1 MSEMMSLKLPES
13 EKMRF
18 KKWAYSLKSENMN
31 QVRVLVYQTIMN
43 TARRAKMFAPIDK
56 GFLRSSIRPNISH
69 NELGGSVYTQ
79 REYAPYQEF
88 GTGNKVVAPDDVAAY
103 ARTFMGKGIRKV
115 NQRAQPY
122 LFPAWRLAQRELMEK
137 LKAMGFEKK

>member
-13 EKMRF
+13 EKAEFR
-18 KKWAYSLKSENMN
+18 KWTSSLKSENMT
-31 QVRVLVYQTIMN
+31 QCKVIVRQAIMN
-43 TARRAKMFAPIDK
+43 TARRAKMFAPVDT
-56 GFLRSSIRPNISH
+56 GFLRSSIRPQISF

-88 GTGNKVVAPDDVAAY
+88 GTGSKVVAPQDVAEY
-103 ARTFMGKGIRKV
+103 AMTFKGRGIRKV

-122 LFPAWRLAQRELMEK
+122 LFPAWRLAINELMEK